1 VITLTTVAEVR
12 AACAAARAGRGPAA
26 TSRGRVGFVPTMG
39 FFHEGHRSLMRA
51 ARADNDLV
59 VVSLFVNPTQFGP
72 NEDLAA
78 YPRDLDGDA
87 AAAAAEG
94 VDVLFLPTVEEM
106 YREGARTTV
115 HVAGLTERLCGASRP
130 GHFDGVTTV
139 VAKLFSIVGAS
150 RAYFGRKDAQQL
162 AVIRRM
168 TTDLDLPV
176 DVVGCPLVRE
186 VDGLALSSR
195 NVYLDADARQA
206 ATILSGA
213 LYMASE
219 AVVRGQ
225 RDAAAV
231 RQLIVDTIANVPQV
245 RLDYV
250 EVVDAATL
258 EPVEQLIDD
267 TLVAL
272 AAYVGKARLIDNVTI
287 SFATGVPT
295 PDLGVLTAASAME
308 EADH

>member
-1 VITLTTVAEVR
+1 MITLTTIAEVR
-12 AACAAARAGRGPAA
+12 AHCDAARAAG
-26 TSRGRVGFVPTMG
+26 GRVGFVPTMG

-72 NEDLAA
+72 NEDLGA
-78 YPRDLDGDA
+78 YPRDPDGDA
-87 AAAAAEG
+87 AAAEAEG
-94 VDVLFLPTVEEM
+94 VDVLFLPTVAEM
-106 YREGARTTV
+106 YRDGARTTV
-115 HVAGLTERLCGASRP
+115 HVSGLTERLCGASRP

-139 VAKLFSIVGAS
+139 VTKLLAIVGPS

-162 AVIRRM
+162 AVVRRM
-168 TTDLDLPV
+168 VTDLDLPV
-176 DVVGCPLVRE
+176 EVVGCPLVRE

-195 NVYLDADARQA
+195 NVYLDADDRRA

-213 LYMASE
+213 LFMASE
-219 AVVRGQ
+219 AVVRGE

-231 RQLIVDTIANVPQV
+231 RRLIVDSVAHAPQV

-258 EPVEQLIDD
+258 EPVDRFEAD
-267 TLVAL
+267 TLVAV
-272 AAYVGKARLIDNVTI
+272 AAFVGKARLIDNVTI
-287 SFATGVPT
+287 TFAAGVPT
-295 PDLGVLTAASAME
+295 PDLGVLTASSGMQAESA
-308 EADH
+308 

>member
-1 VITLTTVAEVR
+1 MITLTTIADVR
-12 AACAAARAGRGPAA
+12 AACDAARTAGG
-26 TSRGRVGFVPTMG
+26 SVGFVPTMG

-51 ARADNDLV
+51 ARAANDLV

-78 YPRDLDGDA
+78 YPRDADGDRTVTE
-87 AAAAAEG
+87 AEG
-94 VDVLFLPTVEEM
+94 VDVLFTPTVAEM
-106 YREGARTTV
+106 YPAGARTTV
-115 HVAGLTERLCGASRP
+115 HVDGLTDGLCGASRP

-139 VAKLFSIVGAS
+139 VAKLFSIIGPS

-168 TTDLDLPV
+168 ATDLDLPV
-176 DVVGCPLVRE
+176 EVVGCPLVRE
-186 VDGLALSSR
+186 IDGLALSSR
-195 NVYLDADARQA
+195 NVYLDPDARQA

-225 RDAAAV
+225 RDAGAV
-231 RQLIVDTIANVPQV
+231 RQLVADTVAHAPLV

-258 EPVEQLIDD
+258 EPVEQMGPD

-272 AAYVGKARLIDNVTI
+272 AAFVGKARLIDNVTI
-287 SFATGVPT
+287 TFPGGVPS
-295 PDLGVLTAASAME
+295 PDLGVLTASSGMQ

>member
-1 VITLTTVAEVR
+1 MITLTTIADVR
-12 AACAAARAGRGPAA
+12 AACDDARAAGA
-26 TSRGRVGFVPTMG
+26 RVGFVPTMG

-51 ARADNDLV
+51 ARAANDLV

-72 NEDLAA
+72 NEDLGA
-78 YPRDLDGDA
+78 YPRDPDGDRA
-87 AAAAAEG
+87 ITEAEG
-94 VDVLFLPTVEEM
+94 VDVLFAPSIDEM
-106 YREGARTTV
+106 YPAGARTTV
-115 HVAGLTERLCGASRP
+115 HVDGLTERLCGASRP

-139 VAKLFSIVGAS
+139 VAKLFSIVGPS

-176 DVVGCPLVRE
+176 EVVGCPLVRE
-186 VDGLALSSR
+186 TDGLALSSR

-206 ATILSGA
+206 ATMLSGA

-219 AVVRGQ
+219 AIVRGQ

-231 RQLIVDTIANVPQV
+231 RQLVVDTLAHAPQV
-245 RLDYV
+245 RVDYV

-258 EPVEQLIDD
+258 EPIDQIAPD

-272 AAYVGKARLIDNVTI
+272 AAFVGKARLIDNVTI
-287 SFATGVPT
+287 TFPGGVPT
-295 PDLGVLTAASAME
+295 PDLGVLTAASGMQ

>member
-1 VITLTTVAEVR
+1 
-12 AACAAARAGRGPAA
+12 
-26 TSRGRVGFVPTMG
+26 MG

-78 YPRDLDGDA
+78 YPRDLAGDS
-87 AAAAAEG
+87 AAAAAER
-94 VDVLFLPTVEEM
+94 VDVLFLPEVDEM
-106 YREGARTTV
+106 YPAGARTTV
-115 HVAGLTERLCGASRP
+115 HVDGLTEHLCGASRP
-130 GHFDGVTTV
+130 GHFDGVTTI
-139 VAKLFSIVGAS
+139 VAKLFAIVGPS

-168 TTDLDLPV
+168 GTDLDLPV
-176 DVVGCPLVRE
+176 EVVGCPLVRE
-186 VDGLALSSR
+186 VDGLARSSR

-225 RDAAAV
+225 RDAAAI
-231 RQLIVDTIANVPQV
+231 RQLIVDTIATVPQV
-245 RLDYV
+245 RIDYV

-258 EPVEQLIDD
+258 EPVEQLTTD

-272 AAYVGKARLIDNVTI
+272 AAFVGKARLIDNVTI
-287 SFATGVPT
+287 AFPAGVPT
-295 PDLGVLTAASAME
+295 PDLGVLTASSGLQME

>member
-1 VITLTTVAEVR
+1 MITLTTIADVR
-12 AACAAARAGRGPAA
+12 AACDAARASG
-26 TSRGRVGFVPTMG
+26 GRVGFVPTMG

-51 ARADNDLV
+51 ARADNDFV

-72 NEDLAA
+72 SEDLSA
-78 YPRDLDGDA
+78 YPRDPEGDRA
-87 AAAAAEG
+87 VAESEG
-94 VDVLFLPTVEEM
+94 VDVLFTPGVDEM
-106 YREGARTTV
+106 YPDGARTTV

-139 VAKLFSIVGAS
+139 VAKLFSIIGPS

-168 TTDLDLPV
+168 TADLDLPV

-186 VDGLALSSR
+186 SDGLALSSR
-195 NVYLDADARQA
+195 NAYLDADARQA
-206 ATILSGA
+206 ATVLSGA
-213 LYMASE
+213 LYVASE
-219 AVVRGQ
+219 SVVRGQ
-225 RDAAAV
+225 RDAAAL
-231 RQLIVDTIANVPQV
+231 RQLIVDTVANAPQV

-250 EVVDAATL
+250 EVVDATTL
-258 EPVEQLIDD
+258 EPVIELTTD

-272 AAYVGKARLIDNVTI
+272 AAFVGKARLIDNVTI
-287 SFATGVPT
+287 TFTAGVPT
-295 PDLGVLTAASAME
+295 PDLGVLTASSGMQ

>member
-1 VITLTTVAEVR
+1 VIRLTTVAEVR
-12 AACAAARAGRGPAA
+12 RACDAARAEGR
-26 TSRGRVGFVPTMG
+26 RVGFVPTMG

-51 ARADNDLV
+51 ARGDNDLV

-87 AAAAAEG
+87 AAAEAEG

-106 YREGARTTV
+106 YRDGARTTV
-115 HVAGLTERLCGASRP
+115 HVTGLTERLCGASRP

-139 VAKLFSIVGAS
+139 VAKLFSIVGPA

-186 VDGLALSSR
+186 ADGLALSSR
-195 NVYLDADARQA
+195 NVYLDPDARQA

-213 LYMASE
+213 LYLASE
-219 AVVRGQ
+219 AVVRGE
-225 RDAAAV
+225 RDAATV
-231 RQLIVDTIANVPQV
+231 RQLIVDTIANAPQV
-245 RLDYV
+245 RIDYV
-250 EVVDAATL
+250 EVVDASTL
-258 EPVEQLIDD
+258 ESVDTLSAD

-272 AAYVGKARLIDNVTI
+272 AAFVGKARLIDNVTI
-287 SFATGVPT
+287 AFPAGVPT
-295 PDLGVLTAASAME
+295 PDLGVLTASSGTTE
-308 EADH
+308 DH

>member
-1 VITLTTVAEVR
+1 VIRLTTVAELR
-12 AACAAARAGRGPAA
+12 AACDAARADG
-26 TSRGRVGFVPTMG
+26 GRVGFVPTMG

-51 ARADNDLV
+51 ARADNDFV

-72 NEDLAA
+72 DEDLAA
-78 YPRDLDGDA
+78 YPRDLEGDA
-87 AAAAAEG
+87 AAAEGEG
-94 VDVLFLPTVEEM
+94 VDALFLPTVDEM
-106 YREGARTTV
+106 YRAGARTTV
-115 HVAGLTERLCGASRP
+115 HVSGLTERLCGASRP

-139 VAKLFSIVGAS
+139 VAKLFSIVGPS

-176 DVVGCPLVRE
+176 EVVGCPLVRE
-186 VDGLALSSR
+186 TDGLALSSR
-195 NVYLDADARQA
+195 NVYLDADDRQA

-219 AVVRGQ
+219 AVVRGE

-231 RQLIVDTIANVPQV
+231 RQLVVDTVAHAPQV

-250 EVVDAATL
+250 EVVDAAML
-258 EPVEQLIDD
+258 EPVDQITGD

-272 AAYVGKARLIDNVTI
+272 AAFVGKARLIDNVTI
-287 SFATGVPT
+287 TFPAGVPT
-295 PDLGVLTAASAME
+295 PDLGVLTAASGMQIESA
-308 EADH
+308 

>member
-1 VITLTTVAEVR
+1 VITLTTIADVR
-12 AACAAARAGRGPAA
+12 AACDATRAAG
-26 TSRGRVGFVPTMG
+26 GRVGFVPTMG

-59 VVSLFVNPTQFGP
+59 VVSLFVNPTQFAP
-72 NEDLAA
+72 TEDLAG
-78 YPRDLDGDA
+78 YPRDLDGDR
-87 AAAAAEG
+87 AAAAAEE
-94 VDVLFLPTVEEM
+94 VDVLFVPDVDEM
-106 YREGARTTV
+106 YRTGAQTTV
-115 HVAGLTERLCGASRP
+115 HVAGLTERLCGRSRP

-139 VAKLFSIVGAS
+139 VAKLFSIIGPC

-168 TTDLDLPV
+168 TADLDMPV

-186 VDGLALSSR
+186 SDGLALSSR
-195 NVYLDADARQA
+195 NTYLDQDARRQ

-213 LYMASE
+213 IYVASE
-219 AVVRGQ
+219 AVVRGE
-225 RDAAAV
+225 RDAAV
-231 RQLIVDTIANVPQV
+231 LRKLIVDTVAHVPEV

-250 EVVDAATL
+250 EVVDAVTL
-258 EPVEQLIDD
+258 EPVERLEAD

-272 AAYVGKARLIDNVTI
+272 AAFVGKARLIDNVTI
-287 SFATGVPT
+287 TFPGGIPT
-295 PDLGVLTAASAME
+295 PDLGVLTASSGMQ

>member
-1 VITLTTVAEVR
+1 MIAVTEIAEVR
-12 AACAAARAGRGPAA
+12 AACDAARAAR
-26 TSRGRVGFVPTMG
+26 RRVGFVPTMG

-78 YPRDLDGDA
+78 YPRDLDGDRA
-87 AAAAAEG
+87 ATEAEG
-94 VDVLFLPTVEEM
+94 VDVLFLPSVDEM
-106 YREGARTTV
+106 YPEGARTTV

-139 VAKLFSIVGAS
+139 VTKLLSIIGPS

-168 TTDLDLPV
+168 VADLDLPV
-176 DVVGCPLVRE
+176 EVVGCPLVRE
-186 VDGLALSSR
+186 HDGLALSSR
-195 NVYLDADARQA
+195 NVYLDHDARQA

-213 LYMASE
+213 LYLASE
-219 AVVRGQ
+219 AVVRGE
-225 RDAAAV
+225 RDAAAIRRLV
-231 RQLIVDTIANVPQV
+231 LDTVAQVPQV
-245 RLDYV
+245 QLDYA
-250 EVVDAATL
+250 EVVDAVTL
-258 EPVEQLIDD
+258 EPVDRLTTD

-272 AAYVGKARLIDNVTI
+272 AAFVGKARLIDNVTI
-287 SFATGVPT
+287 AFPAGVPT
-295 PDLGVLTAASAME
+295 PDLGVLTASSGMREESA
-308 EADH
+308 